1 MFIVF
6 HSDSGVEERG
16 FSLDYSTSYGKIKY
30 SKALSIVMCRY
41 VHKSNYSIS
50 VHVYL
55 RQDALYI
62 IVYVVVIFD
71 CSFYCICRVVDACII
86 LYL

>member
-1 MFIVF
+1 
-6 HSDSGVEERG
+6 VEERG

-41 VHKSNYSIS
+41 VHKSNYAKRAKTRYSC
-50 VHVYL
+50 L
-55 RQDALYI
+55 CCCNFLLQFL
-62 IVYVVVIFD
+62 
-71 CSFYCICRVVDACII
+71 